1 MRLSYS
7 SKLLTI
13 SIVLRNVIKLY
24 MTLRFEYRGRIFR
37 DRREIHLP
45 KVKSTIGQFTFKFT
59 GAKDQLRA
67 DGLTLGSLK
76 GKTFKYL
83 QE

>member
-1 MRLSYS
+1 
-7 SKLLTI
+7 
-13 SIVLRNVIKLY
+13 
-24 MTLRFEYRGRIFR
+24 MTLRFQYRGRIFR

-67 DGLTLGSLK
+67 DGLTLVSLK
-76 GKTFKYL
+76 GKTYKHL

>member
-1 MRLSYS
+1 
-7 SKLLTI
+7 
-13 SIVLRNVIKLY
+13 
-24 MTLRFEYRGRIFR
+24 MTLRS
-37 DRREIHLP
+37 DLP

-67 DGLTLGSLK
+67 DGLILGSFK

-83 QE
+83 QEQDKTQNKCRL